1 MKNMIKATVIS
12 AAVTAFAVGA
22 LAGSAWTNGAKADDP
37 IILKFG
43 HVGQPGSLFA
53 ASVEEFAAR
62 ANEKLGDKAEVQV
75 FGASQLGKDKE
86 LLQKLKLG
94 QVTFALPSSVMS
106 SVADEF
112 GIFEMPYIIKDREH
126 MKKVQD
132 AIGEDVLQKAA
143 NDNGYQILSYWE
155 NGFRNITNNTRP
167 INTPADLEGIK
178 LRTPKG
184 EWRVK
189 MFKLYGANPTPMAF
203 SEVFTALKTG
213 VIDGQENPYAQIWS
227 AKFQEVQDYLS
238 VTGHVYTPAYVLVS
252 QDHFADLPEDVQQ
265 ILIETAQETQAFVYD
280 TAAQM
285 ETDLLSKLEAGGIA
299 VNTADKDAFI
309 SASQP
314 IYEDFASSVEGGGE
328 LIETV
333 QGLAN

>member
-1 MKNMIKATVIS
+1 MKLMRYLLG
-12 AAVTAFAVGA
+12 AAIAASLMVPTGA
-22 LAGSAWTNGAKADDP
+22 LAEK
-37 IILKFG
+37 IVLKFG
-43 HVGQPGSLFA
+43 HVGKPGSLFA
-53 ASVEEFAAR
+53 ASVDEFAKR
-62 ANEKLGDKAEVQV
+62 ANAKLGDKAEVQV
-75 FGASQLGKDKE
+75 FGSSQLGKDKE

-94 QVTFALPSSVMS
+94 QITFSLPSSVMS

-112 GIFEMPYIIKDREH
+112 GVFEMPYIIKDRGH
-126 MKKVQD
+126 MKKVQG
-132 AIGEDVLQKAA
+132 AIGESVLQKAA
-143 NDNGYQILSYWE
+143 NAKGYHILAYWE

-167 INTPADLEGIK
+167 VNKPEDLAGIK

-184 EWRVK
+184 AWRVK

-227 AKFQEVQDYLS
+227 AKFQEVQKYLS

-252 QDHFADLPEDVQQ
+252 KSNFEKLPADVQKT
-265 ILIETAQETQAFVYD
+265 LAEVAQETQGYVYEL
-280 TAAQM
+280 AAKL
-285 ETDLLSKLEAGGIA
+285 ETDLLEKLKAGGIT

-309 SASQP
+309 KASKP
-314 IYEDFASSVEGGGE
+314 IYDEFASSVSGGAD
-328 LIETV
+328 LVKTV